1 MPSIHDVQQ
10 VSVNTDDKRPYSTH
24 PQTPPSIE
32 KQNEHSAED
41 SLLAYIQLILEMF
54 GLYYSMG
61 RAVNSQKSLLRLLKP
76 PQRALIPLGTCF
88 PHANPTLVI

>member
-41 SLLAYIQLILEMF
+41 SLLAYI
-54 GLYYSMG
+54 
-61 RAVNSQKSLLRLLKP
+61 
-76 PQRALIPLGTCF
+76 
-88 PHANPTLVI
+88 